1 MVTVKKFI
9 FNDFQENT
17 YVLYDE
23 TGECVIIDCG
33 CYYDDEQ
40 SKLKNFIADN
50 KLKPVKI
57 LTTHGHIDHIPG
69 NRFVKETYKIPIA
82 MHQADQFL
90 VDSVKAYGATFG
102 FDVDEQP
109 KADELIN
116 DGDTIRFGNSEL
128 IAFHVPGHSPGSIVF
143 YNKQKQFIIAGDVLF
158 YGSIGRTDLPGGSYE
173 TLISGIK
180 SKLLVLPDE
189 VLVYC
194 GHGPETTI
202 GAEKRGNPFLK

>member
-1 MVTVKKFI
+1 MIWMLVTIGLLVNCSTKNSDSMVTVKKFI

-102 FDVDEQP
+102 FDVDEQ
-109 KADELIN
+109 
-116 DGDTIRFGNSEL
+116 
-128 IAFHVPGHSPGSIVF
+128 
-143 YNKQKQFIIAGDVLF
+143 
-158 YGSIGRTDLPGGSYE
+158 GRRT
-173 TLISGIK
+173 
-180 SKLLVLPDE
+180 
-189 VLVYC
+189 
-194 GHGPETTI
+194 HQ
-202 GAEKRGNPFLK
+202 